1 MNPIVYGVPFGR
13 RSPRKRGPYSTPI
26 NNPSKV
32 TDAARACLVSLRLI
46 SDSHPTEHTIAA
58 YQVIDGGDD
67 VEECHYKNNLPDICV
82 D

>member
-1 MNPIVYGVPFGR
+1 VQPLNRFDITFAPQAVWTFA
-13 RSPRKRGPYSTPI
+13 STT
-26 NNPSKV
+26 NERDPSKV

>member
-1 MNPIVYGVPFGR
+1 MK
-13 RSPRKRGPYSTPI
+13 SDASEQRKSSKVSQTPYSTPI